1 MGMTDVEV
9 EQHDKLNSIIEILNR
24 DKSGNIVLI
33 GDIMLDCYIH
43 GYANNLNSRAPV
55 PVLRETHRE
64 EDVGAAAHVARGLQS
79 IGYSG
84 RIFGAV
90 GDDKAGSKIIQ
101 YLENED
107 VDVSGIAIIEER
119 VTTVKTRMLASRES
133 LIQGEQLLLRWDVEE
148 DEPIPE
154 HALQVIYDQAIQNL
168 DNADCVI
175 LSDYGQG
182 VVYDSGV
189 ERIAKHAKE
198 LNIPIIAD
206 PKLTGLHRTHDVDWI
221 IFQSRGFELM
231 KRRIGESD
239 DSLAA
244 ESLINSYGWKHLVV
258 LAGGNGVTIY
268 SKSEETVHAPCTLPQ
283 LRQVIGLIDA
293 AVVAIAVSIS
303 NGLGVSDTALL
314 TNAACECILS
324 AEASDSF
331 SLSKDMLIH
340 QVGEIAWNLQVSKR

>member
-231 KRRIGESD
+231 KRRIGQ
-239 DSLAA
+239 
-244 ESLINSYGWKHLVV
+244 V
-258 LAGGNGVTIY
+258 
-268 SKSEETVHAPCTLPQ
+268 PQ
-283 LRQVIGLIDA
+283 QR
-293 AVVAIAVSIS
+293 
-303 NGLGVSDTALL
+303 
-314 TNAACECILS
+314 
-324 AEASDSF
+324 
-331 SLSKDMLIH
+331 
-340 QVGEIAWNLQVSKR
+340 